1 MRFRIRRV
9 VLRSEDEVMTKW
21 VVFEAGSRAGLSA
34 MMFFRHYKKLVPND
48 DKLLM
53 VDDDKV
59 FLATNNEKYDSV
71 KLICSKALCLEHL
84 GNYTVFPADE
94 LTRQRGHKSGAQ
106 EWFNCV
112 GQEMYDKRFVTAM
125 LESRGVSVPK
135 TLMADEVIVKPNSMS
150 AGSRGVMNFDCCCV
164 QQRIN
169 IAHEYVV
176 DMFVDP
182 DGEIVQLFPREVKLR
197 AGYDRYIRF
206 LYDNHRVAEFARRV
220 VHSDAL
226 GMFRGPCHIQV
237 VEDESGKLYYIEG
250 SKRISG
256 TSLVNILKGYN
267 PFMLLTDKVDTIKDH
282 DEDWHSYEELLIKV
296 EELLK

>member
-1 MRFRIRRV
+1 
-9 VLRSEDEVMTKW
+9 MTKW

-34 MMFFRHYKKLVPND
+34 LMFFRHYKKISEND
-48 DKLLM
+48 DVLAL
-53 VDDDKV
+53 VDDDP
-59 FLATNNEKYDSV
+59 FFRCTRPELSCDSV
-71 KLICSKALCLEHL
+71 EVLSPKVLRNDKDDYC
-84 GNYTVFPADE
+84 VFPADE

-150 AGSRGVMNFDCCCV
+150 AGSRGIMSFDCCCV

-176 DMFVDP
+176 DMFVDQ
-182 DGEIVQLFPREVKLR
+182 DGEVVQLFPREVKLR

-206 LYDNHRVAEFARRV
+206 LYDNHRVDEFARRI

-267 PFMLLTDKVDTIKDH
+267 PFMLLTDHVDVISSH
-282 DEDWHSYEELLIKV
+282 DEDWHTYEELLIKV

>member
-1 MRFRIRRV
+1 
-9 VLRSEDEVMTKW
+9 MTKW

-48 DKLLM
+48 DELLM

-84 GNYTVFPADE
+84 GDYTVFPADE
-94 LTRQRGHKSGAQ
+94 LTRQRGHKYGAD
-106 EWFNCV
+106 EWFNSV
-112 GQEMYDKRFVTAM
+112 GQEMYDKRFVTSM

-135 TLMADEVIVKPNSMS
+135 TLMAVKVIAKPNTMS
-150 AGSRGVMNFDCCCV
+150 AGSKGIMNLDDYCI
-164 QQRIN
+164 QQRID

-176 DMFVDP
+176 DMFVDQ
-182 DGEIVQLFPREVKLR
+182 DGEVVQLYPREVKLR

-206 LYDNHRVAEFARRV
+206 LFEGHKVATFARDV
-220 VHSDAL
+220 VNADVL

-237 VEDESGKLYYIEG
+237 VEDHSGKLYYIEG

-256 TSLVNILKGYN
+256 TSLVNILRGYN
-267 PFMLLTDKVDTIKDH
+267 PFCMLNDIEISVNDYD
-282 DEDWHSYEELLIKV
+282 DNWHTFEELLIKV
-296 EELLK
+296 EEILR

>member
-1 MRFRIRRV
+1 M
-9 VLRSEDEVMTKW
+9 MNW

-34 MMFFRHYKKLVPND
+34 LMFFRHYKKLTGCD
-48 DKLLM
+48 DNLIL

-59 FLATNNEKYDSV
+59 FLSTNNEKYDCV
-71 KLICSKALCLEHL
+71 KMMSSRTVCLECA
-84 GNYTVFPADE
+84 GDYTVFPADE
-94 LTRQRGHKSGAQ
+94 LTRQRGHKLGAQ
-106 EWFNCV
+106 EWFNSV

-135 TLMADEVIVKPNSMS
+135 TLMTEGVIVKPNSMS
-150 AGSRGVMNFDCCCV
+150 AGCKGIVNFDDCCV
-164 QQRIN
+164 QQRID

-176 DMFVDP
+176 DMFVDQ

-206 LYDNHRVAEFARRV
+206 LFDGHKVADFARRV
-220 VHSDAL
+220 VRSDAL
-226 GMFRGPCHIQV
+226 GIFRGPCHIQV
-237 VEDESGKLYYIEG
+237 VEDHSGKLYYIEG

-267 PFMLLTDKVDTIKDH
+267 PFCLLNGDVNIINDY
-282 DEDWHSYEELLIKV
+282 DEGWHTFEELLIKV
-296 EELLK
+296 EEVVK